1 MGGAVKQ
8 VKQVKHCSVVIALTR
23 GGEVAQRPQRL
34 LRQVAPTLVQLWPG
48 GTHEPHQHAH

>member
-1 MGGAVKQ
+1 MGGAVTQ